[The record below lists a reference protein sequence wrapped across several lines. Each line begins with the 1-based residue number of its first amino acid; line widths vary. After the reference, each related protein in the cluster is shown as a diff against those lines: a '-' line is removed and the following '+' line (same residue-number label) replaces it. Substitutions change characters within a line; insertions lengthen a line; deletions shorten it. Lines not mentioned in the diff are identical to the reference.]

1 MKLVLLDSY
10 DSFTWNLADY
20 LMRTGA
26 EVEVIA
32 NDSTQADDNR
42 FAEADGLVL
51 SPGPKRPEDA
61 GILMEVI
68 RRYVA
73 QKPILGVCLGHQALG
88 MHFGLKLIEAPE
100 PVHGRTSLI
109 SHQGRGLFEG
119 LDHPL
124 EVMRY
129 HSLVLQE
136 DASVKEIEVE
146 ARTSDGLI
154 MAFQHQQLPVF
165 GVQFHPE
172 SILTSSGLLM
182 MKNWTQI
189 IKKPKKI

>member
-20 LMRTGA
+20 LVRSGA

-32 NDSTQADDNR
+32 NDATHVHDSR

-61 GILMEVI
+61 GILMDVI
-68 RRYVA
+68 RCYVA
-73 QKPILGVCLGHQALG
+73 HKPILGVCLGHQALG

-100 PVHGRTSLI
+100 PVHGRTSHI
-109 SHQGRGLFEG
+109 THRGRGLFEG
-119 LDHPL
+119 LGQPL

-136 DASVKEIEVE
+136 NEAVKEVEIE
-146 ARTSDGLI
+146 ARTPDGLI
-154 MAFQHQQLPVF
+154 MALKHTKWPVF

-172 SILTSSGLLM
+172 SILTSAGLELL
-182 MKNWTQI
+182 KNWTST
-189 IKKPKKI
+189 IKKLKKS